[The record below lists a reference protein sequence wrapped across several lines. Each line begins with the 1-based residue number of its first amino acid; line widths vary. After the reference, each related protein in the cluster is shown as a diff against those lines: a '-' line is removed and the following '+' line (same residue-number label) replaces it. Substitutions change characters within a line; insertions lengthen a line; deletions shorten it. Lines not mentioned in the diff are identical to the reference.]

1 LNIKT
6 CMELLEIIDRQN
18 ELIMKLVNENLEQE
32 NIIKELMEERT
43 ETDLSLYE

>member
-1 LNIKT
+1 MNLKT
-6 CMELLEIIDRQN
+6 YLELLEIIDRQN
-18 ELIMKLVNENLEQE
+18 TLIAKLVNENLEQE

>member
-1 LNIKT
+1 MNIKT